1 MQELICIENEKAVS
15 VKGAKKIISSTPTQT
30 IIQTQSSLVIFSGS
44 QMEVKKLDIEN
55 GEVALSGD
63 IYNVKFSRKTEKQP
77 LFKRIFK

>member
-30 IIQTQSSLVIFSGS
+30 IIQTQSSSVIFSGS

-55 GEVALSGD
+55 GEVVLSGD